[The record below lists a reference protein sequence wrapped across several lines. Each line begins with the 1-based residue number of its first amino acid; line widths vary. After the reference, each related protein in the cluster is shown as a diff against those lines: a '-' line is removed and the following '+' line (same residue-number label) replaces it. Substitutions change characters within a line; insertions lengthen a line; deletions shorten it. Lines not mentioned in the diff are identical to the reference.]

1 MPKTSLNCISKFPS
15 VTAAIVGLREEQ
27 LAVEIVY
34 VRKITAMMELT
45 LINEPTGFIR
55 GVVNLQGQVIV
66 VIDLAGQL
74 GLMPMKEIP
83 QTARIIFIEFNKRMF
98 GFIVEHVIDVAKV
111 SQVLDIKNIFTDL
124 T

>member
-66 VIDLAGQL
+66 VIDLARQL